1 MPAATAILS
10 EVVVVLET
18 TVKVTKSAKVELSA
32 ECWIFTVIFPLRVFT
47 GTDKNPA
54 PPLAVE
60 APLSTL
66 VPFPVAVTVE
76 PEERIFPC
84 STASVDWNSALAWT
98 ISAMALETS

>member
-1 MPAATAILS
+1 L
-10 EVVVVLET
+10 VVLLT

-32 ECWIFTVIFPLRVFT
+32 ECWIFTVMFPLRVFT
-47 GTDKNPA
+47 GTDRKPA
-54 PPLAVE
+54 PPLVVARV
-60 APLSTL
+60 LSTP
-66 VPFPVAVTVE
+66 VPFPVAVTAE